1 MTGQPNPAILVLEDG
16 EVFEGLAFGSKVEA
30 FGEVV
35 FNTGMCGY
43 QEVLTDPS
51 YEGQIVTMTYP
62 HIGNYGVNSQDA
74 ESRAVRVSGFVTR
87 DLPAAWSSWRAEQGL
102 HDYLDRQGVA
112 GVTEIDTRRLTRHIR
127 ERGSLRGAITTECST
142 VDSIV
147 AELQSKPLMAGA
159 NLVGRVSTTEPYEW
173 PVQGKPIYRVAAYD
187 FGIKHN
193 ILRELA
199 ARGCA
204 VTVFPAATEASEVLD
219 AGPDGVFI
227 SNGPGDPQ
235 AVKQGIRA
243 IQELIGKAPL
253 FGICLGH
260 QLMALALGLETYK
273 LAFGHR
279 GANHPVL
286 RVSDGAVQ
294 ITTQNHGFSVKE
306 TGFGFEPA
314 SRTGMSTP
322 DFEQFGNQFDSP
334 YGPVKLTHV
343 NLNDYTVEG
352 FRLVDQPAFAVQYH
366 PEAGPG
372 PHDSRHLFDDFCKMM
387 ES

>member
-1 MTGQPNPAILVLEDG
+1 MTGKGNPAILVLEDG
-16 EVFEGLAFGSKVEA
+16 EVFEGAAFGSQVEA

-51 YEGQIVTMTYP
+51 YEGQIVAMTYP

-74 ESRAVRVSGFVTR
+74 ESRSVRVSGFVTR

-102 HDYLDRQGVA
+102 DAYLDQQGVA

-127 ERGSLRGAITTECST
+127 DRGSLRGAISTEYST

-147 AELQSKPLMAGA
+147 AELQNKPHMAGA

-173 PVQGKPIYRVAAYD
+173 PAQGEPIYRVAAYD

-204 VTVFPAATEASEVLD
+204 VTVFPAATSAFEVL
-219 AGPDGVFI
+219 GSRPDGVFI

-235 AVKQGIRA
+235 AVKHGIQA
-243 IQELIGKAPL
+243 IQELMGKVPM

-273 LAFGHR
+273 LPFGHR

-306 TGFGFEPA
+306 TGFGIESWSGPGKGLRAF
-314 SRTGMSTP
+314 G
-322 DFEQFGNQFDSP
+322 QFGKPFDSP
-334 YGPVKLTHV
+334 HGPVELTHI

-352 FRLVDQPAFAVQYH
+352 FKLVDQPAFAVQYH
-366 PEAGPG
+366 PESGPG
-372 PHDSRHLFDDFCKMM
+372 PHDSRYLFDDFCKMM
-387 ES
+387 DS